1 MSTSTLSGKSIE
13 VPMNSDRESLLSQE
27 RFVVDLLEHLCMEM
41 EKQGVSRNDLAQR
54 LGINPVRLKRMFQG
68 GPRVNLRMVVACFHA
83 LGLTLQITTSH
94 QDPSTQ
100 KTTAIQKAM
109 GLRQKYGRPKESI
122 FPKAAPISGQQ

>member
-100 KTTAIQKAM
+100 KAM
-109 GLRQKYGRPKESI
+109 GLRQKYGCPKESI
-122 FPKAAPISGQQ
+122 FPKAAPISGQH